1 MATAL
6 PCVAGR
12 IPGVSDDVIE
22 DGVNGFVVA
31 PDDPSALAGVLARL
45 RSESLRATVGARARA
60 TILDRFSLPM
70 VADRYLTLYS
80 ELAPGA

>member
-31 PDDPSALAGVLARL
+31 PDDQSALGDVLVQL

-60 TILDRFSLPM
+60 TIVERFSLPM
-70 VADRYLTLYS
+70 VADRYFTLYC
-80 ELAPGA
+80 ELAPGG